1 VSTIT
6 HARLTALHLRALIV
20 DDSDSMREL
29 LSRLL
34 KRIGIDSTQFAD
46 GSAALSAVLSISP
59 DFILTDLSMAPMDGL
74 TFTKTLRKARDERA
88 RQIPII
94 MVTGF
99 TERSKLE
106 AARDSGISAVLAK
119 PVTATTLYNRIE
131 EVILRPR
138 TFLNVPS
145 YMGPCRR
152 RVNNPYYVG
161 PMRRSTDNAAAAGST
176 APAAAAPAD
185 AGAAPAAPG
194 AAAKV

>member
-34 KRIGIDSTQFAD
+34 KRIGIQSTQFSD
-46 GSAALSAVLSISP
+46 GSAALNAVMSISP

-74 TFTKTLRKARDERA
+74 TFTKTLRKARDEKA
-88 RQIPII
+88 RHTPIVMI
-94 MVTGF
+94 TGF

-106 AARDSGISAVLAK
+106 AARDAGISAVLAN
-119 PVTATTLYNRIE
+119 PVTATTLYSRIE
-131 EVILRPR
+131 EVMLRPR
-138 TFLNVPS
+138 QFISQPT
-145 YMGPCRR
+145 YIGPCRR

-161 PMRRSTDNAAAAGST
+161 PMRRSTDNQGT
-176 APAAAAPAD
+176 AAAAPASET
-185 AGAAPAAPG
+185 PAADTT
-194 AAAKV
+194 AKA